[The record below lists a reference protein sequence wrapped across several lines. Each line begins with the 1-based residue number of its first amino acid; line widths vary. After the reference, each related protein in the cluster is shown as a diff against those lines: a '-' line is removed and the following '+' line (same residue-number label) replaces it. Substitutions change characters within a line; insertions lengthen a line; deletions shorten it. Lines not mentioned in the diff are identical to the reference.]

1 MRPALHIGLR
11 FTVSRKRSLLFSLL
25 GVIFGVAFFVC
36 TQAQTQG
43 FQEYFIKTILG
54 TSGAIVI
61 SDRFQER
68 YTNFNTVSG
77 AAMLGGEQ
85 QRRKYYEGIT
95 DADEVMRVARQFSNV
110 IACSPV
116 VLGNVAARGDF
127 QTEVANLQGID
138 LEQHLRTTALGEQI
152 IAGKLE
158 TYRIRPD
165 GLILGSL
172 LADKMQLK
180 VGDSVTLIG
189 NGTQRKTMN
198 LCAIFRSGN
207 NIIDERRA
215 YVNIR
220 LAQALLEKPSLVSQI
235 IVTLR
240 DPNRA
245 PALAQ
250 QFERLFGHRSRSWQE
265 REAGNLQVF
274 SVLRISAG
282 ITVSLIIL
290 LAGVL
295 IFNTLTMTVLDKV
308 REIAILRSMGYRR
321 LDITIIFVFQGF
333 LIALFGSLLGA
344 GFGALITYALSLIPI
359 KVRGILYTDR
369 FIVAWKPEHYY
380 YAALIAFFAVLTAS
394 YFPARR
400 AANLAPVD
408 ILRGSG
414 Q

>member
-11 FTVSRKRSLLFSLL
+11 FTVSRKRSLIFSLL
-25 GVIFGVAFFVC
+25 GVIFGVAFFIC

-43 FQEYFIKTILG
+43 FQQYFIKTILG

-68 YTNFNTVSG
+68 YTNFNTANEG
-77 AAMLGGEQ
+77 KLLGGV

-95 DADEVMRVARQFSNV
+95 DAAEIMRVARQFSNV
-110 IACSPV
+110 IACAPI
-116 VLGNVAARGDF
+116 VLGNVSARGDF
-127 QTEVANLQGID
+127 QTEVVNLQGID
-138 LEQHLRTTALGEQI
+138 LDQQLRATALGEQI
-152 IAGKLE
+152 IAGRIE

-180 VGDSVTLIG
+180 VGDNVTLVG
-189 NGTQRKTMN
+189 NGTQRKVMN

-207 NIIDERRA
+207 NIIDERRG
-215 YVNIR
+215 YVNTR
-220 LAQALLEKPSLVSQI
+220 LAQSLLEKPSLVSQI

-240 DPNRA
+240 DPDRA

-250 QFERLFGHRSRSWQE
+250 HFERLFGHRSRSWQE

-274 SVLRISAG
+274 SVLRLSAG

-321 LDITIIFVFQGF
+321 FDITVIFVFQGF
-333 LIALFGSLLGA
+333 IIAFLGSLLGA
-344 GFGALITYALSLIPI
+344 GFGALITYGLSQIPI

-369 FIVAWKPEHYY
+369 FIVAWRPEHYY
-380 YAALIAFFAVLTAS
+380 YAALIAFFAVITAS

>member
-11 FTVSRKRSLLFSLL
+11 FTVSRKRSLIFSLL

-43 FQEYFIKTILG
+43 FEEYFIKTILG

-61 SDRFQER
+61 SDRFQNR
-68 YTNFNTVSG
+68 YTTFDNAAGGTVMSG
-77 AAMLGGEQ
+77 QE
-85 QRRKYYEGIT
+85 RRKYYEGIT
-95 DADEVMRVARQFSNV
+95 NAPEIMRVARQFSNV
-110 IACSPV
+110 LACAPIV
-116 VLGNVAARGDF
+116 QGNVTAQGDF
-127 QTEVANLQGID
+127 QTEVVTLQGID
-138 LEQHLRTTALGEQI
+138 LDLQLRATALRDQI
-152 IAGKLE
+152 IAGNLNS
-158 TYRIRPD
+158 YRVNPS

-180 VGDSVTLIG
+180 VGDSVTLL
-189 NGTQRKTMN
+189 GTGGEKKAMI
-198 LCAIFRSGN
+198 LSAIFRSGN
-207 NIIDERRA
+207 NIIDERRG
-215 YVNIR
+215 YVAMR
-220 LAQALLEKPSLVSQI
+220 VAQVLLEKPSLVSMI

-240 DPNRA
+240 DPDRA
-245 PALAQ
+245 PALAAH
-250 QFERLFGHRSRSWQE
+250 FERLFGHRSRSWQE
-265 REAGNLQVF
+265 REQGNLQVF
-274 SVLRISAG
+274 STLRLSAA

-290 LAGVL
+290 LAGAL

-321 LDITIIFVFQGF
+321 LDITVIFLFQGF
-333 LIALFGSLLGA
+333 LIATFGSLLGA
-344 GFGALITYALSLIPI
+344 GCGAALTYLISQIPI

-369 FIVAWKPEHYY
+369 FIVAWSPQHYY
-380 YAALIAFFAVLTAS
+380 SAAAIAFVAVITAS

-400 AANLAPVD
+400 AANLAPVA

>member
-11 FTVSRKRSLLFSLL
+11 FTVSRKRSLIFSLL
-25 GVIFGVAFFVC
+25 GVIFGVAFFIC

-43 FQEYFIKTILG
+43 FQEYFIRTILG

-61 SDRFQER
+61 SDRFQDR
-68 YTNFNTVSG
+68 YTNFNTASEG
-77 AAMLGGEQ
+77 RMLGGQ

-95 DADEVMRVARQFSNV
+95 DAAEIMRVARQFSNV
-110 IACSPV
+110 IACAPV
-116 VLGNVAARGDF
+116 VIGNVSAQGDF
-127 QTEVANLQGID
+127 QTEVINLQGID
-138 LEQHLRTTALGEQI
+138 LDQQLRATALGDQI
-152 IAGKLE
+152 IAGRLAD
-158 TYRIRPD
+158 YRVRPD
-165 GLILGSL
+165 GIILGSL

-189 NGTQRKTMN
+189 NGTERKAMTVS
-198 LCAIFRSGN
+198 AVFRSGN
-207 NIIDERRA
+207 NIIDERRG
-215 YVNIR
+215 YVNMR
-220 LAQALLEKPSLVSQI
+220 LAQSLLEKPSMVSQI
-235 IVTLR
+235 VVTLR
-240 DPNRA
+240 DPDRA
-245 PALAQ
+245 PAISQ
-250 QFERLFGHRSRSWQE
+250 HFEQLFGHRARSWQE

-295 IFNTLTMTVLDKV
+295 IFNTLTMTVLDKQ

-321 LDITIIFVFQGF
+321 FDITVIFVFQGF
-333 LIALFGSLLGA
+333 IIALLGSLLGA
-344 GFGALITYALSLIPI
+344 GFGALITYGLSRIPI
-359 KVRGILYTDR
+359 KVRGILYTDH
-369 FIVAWKPEHYY
+369 FIVAWSPQHYY
-380 YAALIAFFAVLTAS
+380 YASLIAFFAVLTAS

>member
-1 MRPALHIGLR
+1 MRPSLHIGMR

-43 FQEYFIKTILG
+43 FEEYFIKTILG

-61 SDRFQER
+61 SDRFQAR
-68 YTNFNTVSG
+68 YTSFSNVGEGETVLSG
-77 AAMLGGEQ
+77 Q

-95 DADEVMRVARQFSNV
+95 DAPEIMRVARQFNNV
-110 IACSPV
+110 LACAPIV
-116 VLGNVAARGDF
+116 QGNVSARGDF
-127 QTEVANLQGID
+127 QTEVVTLQGID
-138 LEQHLRTTALGEQI
+138 LELQLHATQLANQI
-152 IAGKLE
+152 ISGNLAN
-158 TYRIRPD
+158 YRVNPSGI
-165 GLILGSL
+165 IMGSL
-172 LADKMQLK
+172 LADKMQVT
-180 VGDSVTLIG
+180 VGDKVTLL
-189 NGTQRKTMN
+189 GTGTEKKTMT
-198 LCAIFRSGN
+198 LCAIARSGTN
-207 NIIDERRA
+207 VIDERRA
-215 YVNIR
+215 YVSMR
-220 LAQALLEKPSLVSQI
+220 VAQQLLEKPSMVSQI

-245 PALAQ
+245 PALADH
-250 QFERLFGHRSRSWQE
+250 FERLFGHRSRSWQE

-274 SVLRISAG
+274 STLRLSAA
-282 ITVSLIIL
+282 ITVSLIIV
-290 LAGVL
+290 LAGIL

-321 LDITIIFVFQGF
+321 LDITVIFVFQGF
-333 LIALFGSLLGA
+333 IVATLGSLLGA
-344 GFGALITYALSLIPI
+344 GAGAVMTYLISQIPI

-369 FIVAWKPEHYY
+369 FVVAWSPQHYL
-380 YAALIAFFAVLTAS
+380 YAALIAFVAVITAS